1 MMDGMP
7 MMGMWMMMVFGFL
20 FWAIIIGATIYL
32 AGLLIKSNKGKDKA
46 LMLLKERYENREISE
61 EEYRQIKKGL
71 E

>member
-1 MMDGMP
+1 LG
-7 MMGMWMMMVFGFL
+7 VL